1 MFLVTVSC
9 VANERRNVFIV
20 LKMAPGGNG
29 FQRLYNDDIWRGTLH
44 FPFFGW
50 IFFTA
55 SACAFELRSEQPK
68 LNLGFPKYVES

>member
-44 FPFFGW
+44 FPFLLDFVVD
-50 IFFTA
+50 FLYCFLL
-55 SACAFELRSEQPK
+55 CAFS
-68 LNLGFPKYVES
+68 

>member
-44 FPFFGW
+44 FPFLWYFGTSVLLFGCW
-50 IFFTA
+50 LMYHIRYLK
-55 SACAFELRSEQPK
+55 LRQK
-68 LNLGFPKYVES
+68 